1 MQYEN
6 ITWDD
11 TATPIPDL
19 PLAQPV
25 DVIPDENGWL
35 WYPDSNGQL
44 FSLYFDHDGNECMIW
59 RPNEHGDF
67 YWRCANVG
75 YNCRDIGIDGR
86 AGIFFGNHFVGTM
99 TMNNDLTVAWLP
111 ETYINQDQ
119 NNTNTIDT
127 IDTIDPVNTI
137 TYINDIHI
145 NYNFTE
151 VNNIDDTDD
160 EIDDNHDE

>member
-1 MQYEN
+1 MQHEN

-11 TATPIPDL
+11 MATPVNL
-19 PLAQPV
+19 PLAQHIEV
-25 DVIPDENGWL
+25 DENGWL
-35 WYPDSNGQL
+35 WYPDSNNQL

-59 RPNEHGDF
+59 RPDNNGEF

-75 YNCRDIGIDGR
+75 YSCRDIGIDGR
-86 AGIFFGNHFVGTM
+86 AGIFFGNHLVGIM

-119 NNTNTIDT
+119 NNT
-127 IDTIDPVNTI
+127 IDPVNTI
-137 TYINDIHI
+137 TYIYI
-145 NYNFTE
+145 NYNFAE
-151 VNNIDDTDD
+151 VNNIDDTETDD